1 MDGVIALNRYGYI
14 NDQSQ
19 SQQSKSNIIQDFLLD
34 DIILD
39 STIQLDFNF
48 YWQPVDESDNTD

>member
-1 MDGVIALNRYGYI
+1 MDGVISLNRYGYI

-19 SQQSKSNIIQDFLLD
+19 NLTSKLNIIQDFLLN

-39 STIQLDFNF
+39 STI
-48 YWQPVDESDNTD
+48 